1 MNQEITPFLKEIF
14 ETLSRGNFI
23 STNSKVYRHR
33 QLFNQIEEHFESLH
47 EYFGAIGFSLEAGNN
62 YYYFSKEEINYVL
75 ERKIEAFY
83 KYIDILAF
91 FADFD
96 NSFGEGYQFSMTDIE
111 QKSKVDT
118 NLQQQ
123 LLNITHDISDNSSYY
138 ERVSHLVR
146 KMTKEGFFECE
157 DDERRDYRVLSA
169 YNYLQSIVKSIDIDY
184 EEEVGE

>member
-1 MNQEITPFLKEIF
+1 MKEITPFLKEIF
-14 ETLSRGNFI
+14 DLLSKGNFI
-23 STNSKVYRHR
+23 SANSKVYRHR
-33 QLFNQIEEHFESLH
+33 QLFNQIEEHFE
-47 EYFGAIGFSLEAGNN
+47 EMFDYFGAIGFTLEAGNN
-62 YYYFSKEEINYVL
+62 YYYFSKEEANYIL
-75 ERKIEAFY
+75 ERKIETFY

-123 LLNITHDISDNSSYY
+123 LFEVTRDISENSSYY

-157 DDERRDYRVLSA
+157 DEERRDYRVLSA
-169 YNYLQSIVKSIDIDY
+169 YNYLQNIVKSIDIDY
-184 EEEVGE
+184 EEEEEEA